1 MTPYHKNFGLL
12 LGFLGMCLFAGTLPA
27 TRLALLGFAPL
38 FLTVA
43 RAALAGSVGLIVL
56 IARRRRVPSRS
67 LWLEI
72 FGAALCTVIGFP
84 LFAALA
90 MMTVPAAHGGVVLGI
105 LPLVTAAAAT
115 VFAHERPSPGFW
127 LASVLGALIVVTFM
141 LRRNG
146 GMTFSAG
153 DLFLLGT
160 VLSRALGYTFSGR
173 LATLMPG
180 WEVISWQVVIF
191 LPLAAAAT
199 FVLWPADI
207 ATAPISSW
215 IGLGY
220 VGLVSQYTAFF
231 VFNAGLAIGGIA
243 RVGQVMLLQPFMIVA
258 LALPVNG
265 EAIDVET
272 ILFAA
277 AVVATV
283 LIRQRMRV
291 TPHRDESRETCGRRP
306 GYQRSAR

>member
-1 MTPYHKNFGLL
+1 MTAYHKNFGLL

-90 MMTVPAAHGGVVLGI
+90 MMTVPAGHGGVVLGI

-153 DLFLLGT
+153 DLFLLGA
-160 VLSRALGYTFSGR
+160 VLSGALGYTFSGR

-283 LIRQRMRV
+283 LIGQRMRV
-291 TPHRDESRETCGRRP
+291 TRHRDESRKT
-306 GYQRSAR
+306 

>member
-1 MTPYHKNFGLL
+1 MTSYHKNFGLL

-27 TRLALLGFAPL
+27 TRLALLGFDPL

-160 VLSRALGYTFSGR
+160 VLSGALGYTFSGR

-199 FVLWPADI
+199 SVLWPDDI

-243 RVGQVMLLQPFMIVA
+243 RVGQVMLLQPFMIVV

-283 LIRQRMRV
+283 LIGQRMRV
-291 TPHRDESRETCGRRP
+291 TRHRDESRET
-306 GYQRSAR
+306 

>member
-1 MTPYHKNFGLL
+1 MTSYHTNFGLL

-67 LWLEI
+67 LWLEM

-153 DLFLLGT
+153 DLFLLGA
-160 VLSRALGYTFSGR
+160 VLSGALGYTFSGR

-283 LIRQRMRV
+283 LIGQRMRV
-291 TPHRDESRETCGRRP
+291 TRHRDESRKT
-306 GYQRSAR
+306 

>member
-1 MTPYHKNFGLL
+1 
-12 LGFLGMCLFAGTLPA
+12 MCLFAGTLPA

-67 LWLEI
+67 FWLEM

-160 VLSRALGYTFSGR
+160 VLSGALGYTFSGR

-243 RVGQVMLLQPFMIVA
+243 RVGQVMLLQPFMIAA

-283 LIRQRMRV
+283 LIGQRMRV
-291 TPHRDESRETCGRRP
+291 TRHRDESRETCGRRP
-306 GYQRSAR
+306 GYRRSARWRPDKDGTDAGA